1 MRFQKTK
8 PLQAYVL
15 LLTFYNSLILLQK
28 QVDFFQRYLQF
39 KNSQMLVKFSLFI
52 KCDVEETVRKPGH
65 GVDETF
71 SNYGCSKLI
80 EAQIKIYKNTLY
92 LQ

>member
-15 LLTFYNSLILLQK
+15 LLTFYNSLILLQE

-52 KCDVEETVRKPGH
+52 TV
-65 GVDETF
+65 
-71 SNYGCSKLI
+71 Y
-80 EAQIKIYKNTLY
+80 
-92 LQ
+92 